1 MYHNIAVMKNCK
13 LFSQYMQENDA
24 LNEGVISA
32 AMGAMIGPKVAKA
45 ICNAL
50 GITKGPLYDM
60 MNSNTF
66 IRALTA
72 YLAF

>member
-1 MYHNIAVMKNCK
+1 MKNCK
-13 LFSQYMQENDA
+13 TFNQYA
-24 LNEGVISA
+24 LQKGDTGINGSVNEGIISA
-32 AMGAMIGPKVAKA
+32 AMGAVIGPKVAKA
-45 ICNAL
+45 ICQAL

-72 YLAF
+72 YMAF